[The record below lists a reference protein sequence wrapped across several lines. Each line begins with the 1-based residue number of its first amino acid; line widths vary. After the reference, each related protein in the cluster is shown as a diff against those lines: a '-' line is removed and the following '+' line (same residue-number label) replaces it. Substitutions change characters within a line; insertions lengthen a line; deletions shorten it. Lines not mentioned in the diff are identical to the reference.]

1 MKKINLLIFG
11 ITLVIGLS
19 YYLICST
26 TYAQTGNERSARID
40 ISSENK
46 FAFTGVKSNGVVTP
60 DPTKGWIAHLDL
72 RALEGK
78 QRGKWQEMWVEF
90 TPEESGFVL
99 IIIRGA
105 YYNDLNVNRHEVW
118 IDDVSIEGVGSEITN
133 GSFERIDSKGSPT
146 NWFWPAPSKDS
157 YSTNGSQARTGR
169 NCILVWH
176 DAPITQRIG
185 VKAGNK
191 YKVSAWF
198 KTY

>member
-1 MKKINLLIFG
+1 MKKTNYFIFITMLITGLLYCLWLF
-11 ITLVIGLS
+11 TA
-19 YYLICST
+19 
-26 TYAQTGNERSARID
+26 YAQTGNERSARID

-46 FAFTGVKSNGVVTP
+46 FGFKGVKSNGVVTP
-60 DPTKGWIAHLDL
+60 DSTKGWIAHLDL

-78 QRGKWQEMWVEF
+78 ERGKWQEMWVEF

-99 IIIRGA
+99 ISVRGA
-105 YYNDLNVNRHEVW
+105 YYNDLKVNHHEVW
-118 IDDVSIEGVGSEITN
+118 VDDVSIEGVGSEITN
-133 GSFERIDSKGSPT
+133 GSFERIDSKGNPT

-176 DAPITQRIG
+176 DAPIIQRIG